1 MFRLFKDKNGLTS
14 LDYRIY
20 DFLKDNSKAGNWIG
34 MQELADMFEITPR
47 QLRYSITRIRKCP
60 MIQKVLVS
68 DYQKGYKFLTTDDE
82 NTEYIKKRK
91 IKALKELKQVYLDI
105 ERLNLNGQLKLV
117 FDTQER
123 NFIESL
129 VK

>member
-20 DFLKDNSKAGNWIG
+20 DFLKENSQAGNWIG
-34 MQELADMFEITPR
+34 MKQLAEMFNISTRELR
-47 QLRYSITRIRKCP
+47 KSITRIRKCP

-68 DYQKGYKFLTTDDE
+68 DYKKGYKFLTTTDE